1 MEARNSARINGRAKA
16 RARSIADARKAPETT
31 SKALAMQVSED
42 KPLTDIQR
50 MFVKFWAAGES
61 PASAAS
67 RCGIQ
72 TSYAYRLIY
81 MPNVLKV
88 YRAEKE
94 AYEQA
99 SGMNR
104 KRVIDGF
111 LEAIEMAKVMA
122 EPSTMV
128 AGWREISK
136 MCGYY
141 EPVQVKHT
149 VTHEGKILHDRLDK
163 LSDAELFELIQKQA
177 QQLAAGQS
185 PQLPGDAHG
194 SDEDDEALVGDA
206 S

>member
-1 MEARNSARINGRAKA
+1 MLTNNK
-16 RARSIADARKAPETT
+16 TT
-31 SKALAMQVSED
+31 AAMVDED
-42 KPLTDIQR
+42 KPLTDLQR
-50 MFVKFWAAGES
+50 QFVKFWAAGES
-61 PASAAS
+61 PASAAG
-67 RCGIQ
+67 RVGIE
-72 TSYAYRLIY
+72 TTYAYRLVY
-81 MPNVLKV
+81 MPNVLKA

-111 LEAIEMAKVMA
+111 MEAIEIAKTMA

-128 AGWREISK
+128 AGWREIGK

-149 VTHEGKILHDRLDK
+149 VHHEGKALVDRMEK
-163 LSDAELFELIQKQA
+163 MSDDELFEIIQKRMDEQA
-177 QQLAAGQS
+177 QAAASLKPQA
-185 PQLPGDAHG
+185 PQLEGAPHDDDADDQPG
-194 SDEDDEALVGDA
+194 GDA